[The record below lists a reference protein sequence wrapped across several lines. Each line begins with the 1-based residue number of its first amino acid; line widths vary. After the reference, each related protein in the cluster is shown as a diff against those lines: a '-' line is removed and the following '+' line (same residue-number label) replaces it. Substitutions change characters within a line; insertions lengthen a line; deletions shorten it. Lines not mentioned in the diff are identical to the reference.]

1 MFTAPLMLGVIPN
14 SEEVRS
20 PTEPQVDSSDV
31 EDKLILKNAN
41 IKNFRS
47 NFSKNMFSNSIK
59 DDSDED
65 S

>member
-1 MFTAPLMLGVIPN
+1 MFTAPLMLGVIPT
-14 SEEVRS
+14 SEEFRS

-31 EDKLILKNAN
+31 EDKLMIKNAN

-47 NFSKNMFSNSIK
+47 NFSKNMFKNSIK